1 MTSASS
7 ASARHHT
14 GHRKDIQARIRNTG
28 FCYYSSVN
36 LPGMGTIPCSTD
48 GIDVFLVVSCV
59 RSSRAAISAL
69 LVCFS
74 GRSFPLSM
82 FECHVRFERIFD
94 KISEHSRVAKSVDIA
109 VPELAVTSLPGL
121 LACRPW
127 QAASGFV
134 WRLRHSDCWEP
145 SSTHQGTRTSPCFS
159 ATTLVNFRGFSQR
172 KSYCLVIFYKNA
184 NEVLAPA

>member
-74 GRSFPLSM
+74 GRSFTLSM
-82 FECHVRFERIFD
+82 VECHVRFERIFN
-94 KISEHSRVAKSVDIA
+94 KISEHV
-109 VPELAVTSLPGL
+109 ELQNWLILLYQSLPLQQMRFLEQSHSAEKVERGDPFGL
-121 LACRPW
+121 FETSVCCKISKNLKGEPFGDKKNREKVAQCQKKIQRGDPVVP
-127 QAASGFV
+127 SGFV
-134 WRLRHSDCWEP
+134 S
-145 SSTHQGTRTSPCFS
+145 F
-159 ATTLVNFRGFSQR
+159 V
-172 KSYCLVIFYKNA
+172 KN
-184 NEVLAPA
+184 